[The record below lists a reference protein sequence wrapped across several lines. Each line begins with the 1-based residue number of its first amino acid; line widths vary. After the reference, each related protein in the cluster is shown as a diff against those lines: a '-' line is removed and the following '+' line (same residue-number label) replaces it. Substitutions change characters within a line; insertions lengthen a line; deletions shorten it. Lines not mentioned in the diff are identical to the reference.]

1 MIQWWLHKLSDFC
14 YFLWLTKIYH
24 KARKLCCQKEILWT
38 CLLSGAASVASTTS
52 CPWPL
57 YCQNSAGESCQVQII
72 DHRVFCPSSCTAS
85 YSQNDRRRSGR
96 NRRQILPSNI
106 SVMDV
111 FTTTL
116 ISLLTISFID
126 ASIRCELATYFGAE
140 CELPSSA
147 FFTNTATTIAL
158 TTSMSTTPYSTTST
172 TRPPTTTSTTTTTTT
187 EDPLLKCKIN
197 GLPSSE
203 EEGKQTLDDLVK

>member
-1 MIQWWLHKLSDFC
+1 M
-14 YFLWLTKIYH
+14 
-24 KARKLCCQKEILWT
+24 
-38 CLLSGAASVASTTS
+38 
-52 CPWPL
+52 
-57 YCQNSAGESCQVQII
+57 
-72 DHRVFCPSSCTAS
+72 
-85 YSQNDRRRSGR
+85 
-96 NRRQILPSNI
+96 PSNI